1 MKTVEHP
8 LVVAYLETV
17 KREAATLAPERR
29 DELLADLTEH
39 VAVALAERPAHG
51 EADVKAVLDRLGD
64 PRTIVA
70 TAREGETAAA
80 PPAGTWHG
88 TAPLILLPLAGLL
101 VGLHPVLGGIAGI
114 AGLVL
119 LWASPQWGRRE
130 KIIGTAATLLVPV
143 GAVLV
148 GLIYATSWA
157 GSLRLQLSLY
167 AAITLLPAAA
177 SVHLFRV
184 RRTASS

>member
-17 KREAATLAPERR
+17 KREAATLEPERR
-29 DELLADLTEH
+29 DELLADLAEH

-70 TAREGETAAA
+70 TAREGETAVT
-80 PPAGTWHG
+80 PPVSAWHG

-101 VGLHPVLGGIAGI
+101 VGLQPVLSGIAGI

-119 LWASPQWGRRE
+119 LWAAPHWGRRE
-130 KIIGTAATLLVPV
+130 KIIGTAATLLVPT

-148 GLIYATSWA
+148 GLIHAASSA
-157 GSLRLQLSLY
+157 GSPRLQLSLY
-167 AAITLLPAAA
+167 AAIALLPAAA
-177 SVHLFRV
+177 SVHLFRTG
-184 RRTASS
+184 RRTSS